1 MKRRT
6 EIENHLNVETM
17 LEFLKETTG
26 NEEGYEEVIKI
37 FKQMRKNREKEHE
50 GEEKNEK

>member
-50 GEEKNEK
+50 ENEKEK